1 MSRPLRPAPGR
12 ARALRS
18 TLPGPAASR
27 PAARLGATVGAIATA
42 LALVAVGALAFPAVA
57 GAQARHVVV
66 VSDSIFLGAQS
77 PFGARMQ
84 SAGWT
89 VDFDGAVSRSTLAG
103 ADAVRSRRA
112 TITDSL
118 VISLGANDS
127 GNTSTFRSRVD
138 AVMAAADGVP
148 NVYWLTIREV
158 RPYYA
163 PANQVLRD
171 AATRYPNLHVVD
183 WNAASAGRDGL
194 TSGDG
199 LHLTPA
205 GAGEIAALVGTAVTD
220 GSVPVPAAAPPPP
233 PPEPVAQSVPVDP
246 PVVDP
251 AIAAVG
257 APTAAG
263 DVQASVPVE
272 ARGEVPAFDRSDL
285 VRVSEP
291 IAVGGPPARPAT
303 SGPGSGPAVVVVAVM
318 ALVASVVIL
327 LRRSPWMPFVLRAP
341 SIAVRRSPVTRAEL
355 RAARIAGS
363 MDRHPS
369 VAAVPP
375 VPDEAPADP
384 GARIVSGSS
393 SQS

>member
-1 MSRPLRPAPGR
+1 MHPRPCASTSAGPRRPGRTRGGSRRYSEADIALLRRIQELTNDGLQPGGVKRVLGLEDRVATRGATGSCRLRSRSRSTRSTASTAGIWFPLPRPWSATSARAAEPVSARPSPPIALSAVSRPLRPAPGR

-27 PAARLGATVGAIATA
+27 PAARLGATVGDRTA

-66 VSDSIFLGAQS
+66 VSDSIFLGAKS

-84 SAGWT
+84 TAGWT

-112 TITDSL
+112 TITDSSSSAW
-118 VISLGANDS
+118 VANDS

-138 AVMAAADGVP
+138 AVAAAADGVP
-148 NVYWLTIREV
+148 GRLLADHPRGAAVPR
-158 RPYYA
+158 RP
-163 PANQVLRD
+163 
-171 AATRYPNLHVVD
+171 TRSCAGGRRVPNLHVVD

-263 DVQASVPVE
+263 DDP
-272 ARGEVPAFDRSDL
+272 G
-285 VRVSEP
+285 
-291 IAVGGPPARPAT
+291 I
-303 SGPGSGPAVVVVAVM
+303 GPGRG
-318 ALVASVVIL
+318 
-327 LRRSPWMPFVLRAP
+327 
-341 SIAVRRSPVTRAEL
+341 
-355 RAARIAGS
+355 
-363 MDRHPS
+363 
-369 VAAVPP
+369 
-375 VPDEAPADP
+375 
-384 GARIVSGSS
+384 
-393 SQS
+393 